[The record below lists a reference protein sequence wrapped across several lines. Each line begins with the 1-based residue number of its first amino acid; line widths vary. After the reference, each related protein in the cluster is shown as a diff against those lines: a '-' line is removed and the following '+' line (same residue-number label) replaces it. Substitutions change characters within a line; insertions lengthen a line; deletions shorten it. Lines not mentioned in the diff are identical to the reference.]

1 MTFEAT
7 SAGHATNRN
16 RDQSGSLL
24 ADSLNSLNDGFLVFD
39 SGMNY
44 VFANVAGARML
55 GYAPSSLIGK
65 NFKTA
70 HPEWNNTVFEKSCNL
85 VLLNEQSIVTDIQL
99 VKEQPTVVL
108 RIFYSPPGITVQM
121 QKSGNKIK
129 TEPLFP
135 EKTIYLQ
142 NMLEGLKEGFI
153 AADLETKR
161 LVMTNPAFCEML
173 GYSLEEIMNLT
184 MDDLHTEQEL
194 ARVKYDVSRMMQGFK
209 EPGRSI
215 GFFGKD
221 KTMIYLDASMFKME
235 IDGKNCVC
243 GIFRVSSERKTLE
256 SNKRLSEEVRRIAEL
271 GYWENDLVN
280 HHLKWSDE
288 TFRIFGFKPGEFT
301 PNSEIFM
308 EFVHP
313 DDRQRLNDAFQKHL
327 ESREPYNIVYR
338 IITPDRKL
346 HTLNERCH
354 TYYDDA
360 GNPLRS
366 MGVVADISYLKDAEN
381 NATVTARQ
389 YRMIFESSSIGMVA
403 INDKGI
409 LLYANSKFVEMTGYS
424 LKHIP
429 SVQAWWKVAYPD
441 PTIRFN
447 ARRQSR
453 LNFVKALRE
462 RKRFQPFE
470 SEVLCRNGE
479 TKSFEIGYS
488 PGASLHMISLVDVTA
503 YKKVQKDLFIQEQRL
518 SQLAAHSNT
527 YAWEVNTEGLYT
539 YVSDVVEKV
548 MGYTPAEIIGKRH
561 FYDYHPKEGFN
572 EFREMALAVMQSR
585 VELSERAIQ
594 FVHKDGHPVWLS
606 AIGIPLLS
614 PDGTLLGYRGSDT
627 DITERK
633 KAEEA
638 LRQSEET
645 FRQIADNIN
654 EVFWLRDASN
664 QHLLYI
670 NPAYEKVFGRSR
682 ESLYQDTSSFLAAV
696 HPDDQELVI
705 EKYKAYYETH
715 EFNLEC
721 RVVHPSGEIRWL
733 KVRATP
739 VKDESGQI
747 TGHVGIAVDLT
758 ERKKAEEALRQSEEV
773 FRQIADNVN
782 EVLWLRDASN
792 KHLLYINPSYEK
804 VFGRTCKSLYQDP
817 ASFLTAV
824 HTDDMEMVI
833 QHYKAYYETHEF
845 DLEFRI
851 LRPSGEIRW
860 LKSKVMAVK
869 NEAGEITGHAGL
881 AVDFTDRKGQ
891 DDALKK
897 TATDLES
904 NNILLT
910 KILNS
915 LPDLVWLKDKD
926 GKYLRCNKRF
936 ESFLGKPANEIIGQ
950 TDFNFFKPE
959 VADFFREHD
968 KAAIKNNGP
977 LINEEWINFADGHSE
992 LLETTKTPMLDSS
1005 GKPMGV
1011 LGIGHDI
1018 TKRKIAED
1026 ELRMER
1032 DLFSEGPVFTI
1043 SWSPLPD
1050 WPIKYVSENVFK
1062 ILGYTPEELMNPRFK
1077 YQEYIHPDD
1086 QVETLRELVY
1096 NIENNIN
1103 IFEQSYRLRKYN
1115 GEYLWLYDFTQIVRD
1130 EKNEVQFIRSYLF
1143 DQTQKKELESE
1154 LFEKN
1159 KQLNLIVQN
1168 IPGAVFSF
1176 SNLNQGN
1183 FMFISSYIETI
1194 TGYSPGEFR
1203 EGQSLLFN
1211 QLVHHDDLPK
1221 LKRVI
1226 KKAYAKGKNY
1236 SHTYRIRHRD
1246 GRYRWV
1252 YETGEFQSFGNKTG
1266 EIRIDGIIF
1275 DMTDKINSEEEKMN
1289 SVFQAADSERTRIAR
1304 EIHDGL
1310 QQTLVASK
1318 LNFEMLK
1325 EEIGQISER
1334 LQKRYQT
1341 GLQFI
1346 EQAVQES
1353 RNISHSLMPKQ
1364 VEEFGLVV
1372 AVENLIH
1379 NLDGKIDFKFFHD
1392 EISLGNNQVSLNLYR
1407 IIQEALNNIV
1417 KHAGASTVHINL
1429 NLDKKQLHLTIEDDG
1444 HGFRMDDAAGP
1455 DRGIG
1460 LQSMKSRAASI
1471 GANLEMYSEPGKG
1484 TLIIVDMEIP

>member
-7 SAGHATNRN
+7 SAGQATNRN
-16 RDQSGSLL
+16 RDQTGSLL

-55 GYAPSSLIGK
+55 GYTPSSLVGK
-65 NFKTA
+65 NFNTA
-70 HPEWNNTVFEKSCNL
+70 HPEWNNTIFEKSCRL
-85 VLLNEQSIVTDIQL
+85 VLLNEQSIFTDVRL
-99 VKEQPTVVL
+99 AKDQPAIFL
-108 RIFYSPPGITVQM
+108 RIYFSPPGITVQM
-121 QKSGNKIK
+121 QKSVSETQN
-129 TEPLFP
+129 EHLFP
-135 EKTIYLQ
+135 ERTILLQ
-142 NMLEGLKEGFI
+142 DMLHNLKEGVI
-153 AADLETKR
+153 ASDVETQK
-161 LVMTNPAFCEML
+161 LVMVNPATCELL
-173 GYSLEEIMNLT
+173 GYTMEELLNMS
-184 MDDLHTEQEL
+184 MRDLHTEQEL
-194 ARVKYDVSRMMQGFK
+194 KRVRSDISRMMQGFK
-209 EPGRSI
+209 EPGRSVAFI
-215 GFFGKD
+215 RKD
-221 KTMIYLDASMFKME
+221 KTFIYLDASVFTIE
-235 IDGKNCVC
+235 IEGRKCVC
-243 GIFRVSSERKTLE
+243 GVFRNSSERKILE
-256 SNKRLSEEVRRIAEL
+256 TNKRLSEEVRRIAEL
-271 GYWENDLVN
+271 GYWEHDLVN
-280 HHLKWSDE
+280 HQLKWSDE

-327 ESREPYNIVYR
+327 ETRKPYNMVYR

-354 TYYDDA
+354 TYYDDE
-360 GNPLRS
+360 GNALRS

-403 INDKGI
+403 INDKGV
-409 LLYANSKFVEMTGYS
+409 LLYANAKFVEMTGYS
-424 LKHIP
+424 MQHIP

-453 LNFVKALRE
+453 LNFVKALRD

-479 TKSFEIGYS
+479 TKFFEIGYS
-488 PGASLHMISLVDVTA
+488 PGSTLHMISLVDVTA

-518 SQLAAHSNT
+518 SQLAAHSKT
-527 YAWEVNTEGLYT
+527 FAWEINSDGLYT
-539 YVSDVVEKV
+539 YVSDVVESV
-548 MGYTPAEIIGKRH
+548 LGYTASEIIGKKH
-561 FYDYHPKEGFN
+561 FYDFFPDESFEKFKKMSVD
-572 EFREMALAVMQSR
+572 FFQSKT
-585 VELSERAIQ
+585 VLINVHSQ
-594 FVHKDGHPVWLS
+594 FVHRDGNVVWLS
-606 AIGIPLLS
+606 TNGIPLLN
-614 PDGTLLGYRGSDT
+614 PDGTLRGYRGSDT
-627 DITERK
+627 DITDRK

-638 LRQSEET
+638 LRQSEDI
-645 FRQIADNIN
+645 FRQIAENVN
-654 EVFWLRDASN
+654 EVFWLRDATN
-664 QHLLYI
+664 QKTLYI

-682 ESLYQDTSSFLAAV
+682 ESVYQDTSSFLAAV
-696 HPDDQELVI
+696 YPDDLEMVT
-705 EKYKAYYETH
+705 EHYKAYYETH

-721 RVVHPSGEIRWL
+721 RIIHPSGEIRWL
-733 KVRATP
+733 NVQAMP

-747 TGHVGIAVDLT
+747 TGHVGIAFDLT
-758 ERKKAEEALRQSEEV
+758 ERKKAEVALRQSEEV

-817 ASFLTAV
+817 DSFLSAV
-824 HTDDMEMVI
+824 HADDMEMMI
-833 QHYKAYYETHEF
+833 EHYKSYYDSHEF

-860 LKSKVMAVK
+860 LKSKVMPVK
-869 NEAGEITGHAGL
+869 NESGEITGHAGL

-891 DDALKK
+891 EDFLKK
-897 TATDLES
+897 NAADLES

-910 KILNS
+910 TILNS

-926 GKYLRCNKRF
+926 GKYLRCNTRF
-936 ESFLGKPANEIIGQ
+936 ESFVGKPADQIIGQ
-950 TDFNFFKPE
+950 TDFNLFIPE
-959 VADFFREHD
+959 LADFFRQND
-968 KAAIKNNGP
+968 KVAIKNNAP
-977 LINEEWINFADGHSE
+977 IANEEWISFADGHSE
-992 LLETTKTPMLDSS
+992 LLETTKTALLDAT
-1005 GKPMGV
+1005 GKPVGV

-1026 ELRMER
+1026 NLRMER

-1050 WPIKYVSENVFK
+1050 WPVKYVSKNVFK
-1062 ILGYTPEELMNPRFK
+1062 ILGYTPEDLMSPWFK

-1086 QVETLRELVY
+1086 QEETVKELVY

-1103 IFEQSYRLRKYN
+1103 IFEQSYRLRKSN
-1115 GEYLWLYDFTQIVRD
+1115 GEYMWLYDFTQIVRD
-1130 EKNEVQFIRSYLF
+1130 ENNEVQFIRSYLF
-1143 DQTQKKELESE
+1143 DQSRKKELESE
-1154 LFEKN
+1154 LSEKN

-1168 IPGAVFSF
+1168 IPGAVFSY
-1176 SNLNQGN
+1176 SNLEQGN
-1183 FMFISSYIETI
+1183 FLFVSNYIETI
-1194 TGYSPGEFR
+1194 TGYAPDEFR
-1203 EGQSLLFN
+1203 EGHSLRFN

-1226 KKAYAKGKNY
+1226 KKAYARGENY

-1246 GRYRWV
+1246 GSFRWV
-1252 YETGEFQSFGNKTG
+1252 YETGEFLSFGKKHN
-1266 EIRIDGIIF
+1266 EVRIDGVIF
-1275 DMTDKINSEEEKMN
+1275 DMTDKITSEEEKMN

-1353 RNISHSLMPKQ
+1353 RNISHALMPKQ

-1379 NLDGKIDFKFFHD
+1379 NLDSKTEFRFFHD
-1392 EISLGNNQVSLNLYR
+1392 DITLGNSKVSVNLYR
-1407 IIQEALNNIV
+1407 IIQESLNNIV

-1444 HGFRMDDAAGP
+1444 HGFRMDEAAGP

-1484 TLIIVDMEIP
+1484 TLIIVDMEIQ